1 MTPSL
6 ETYRR
11 IWQAKPILRAVYGDL
26 FNRIAA
32 YCRPGRTLE
41 IGGGIGNLRAAL
53 TDVVSTDIQFAPW
66 LDAVADAETLPFQ
79 AGSMANIVLF
89 DVLHHIPRPALFLA
103 EAGRVLKPGGRLV
116 MIEPA
121 ITPVSWLVLRL
132 AHPEPV
138 DLSADPLAAAALSR
152 DDDPYDANQA
162 IPTLLFR
169 KPQGLAAFR
178 GAFPGLRICDVRLLS
193 LFAYPLSGGFKNW
206 SLLPLGLV
214 AALIRIEDF
223 LLPWLG
229 PVMAFR
235 MIVVIEKSS

>member
-1 MTPSL
+1 MAPSL

-11 IWQAKPILRAVYGDL
+11 IWQAKPVLRAVYGDL
-26 FNRIAA
+26 FNRIAG
-32 YCRPGRTLE
+32 YCHPGRTLE

-66 LDAVADAETLPFQ
+66 LDAVADAETLPFK
-79 AGSMANIVLF
+79 AGSMANIVMF

-103 EAGRVLKPGGRLV
+103 EAERVLKPGGRLV

-138 DLSADPLAAAALSR
+138 RLSADPLAAAPLSR

-162 IPTLLFR
+162 IPTLLFS
-169 KPQGLAAFR
+169 KPKGQADFHR
-178 GAFPGLRICDVRLLS
+178 AFPTLHIREVRLLS

-214 AALIRIEDF
+214 PKLIRIEEF

-229 PVMAFR
+229 PLMAFR
-235 MIVVIEKSS
+235 MIVVIEKQA